1 MHFWNYQLNKVPLW
15 KHLIPSFLSR
25 SLSFCHVHWLAF
37 SLSHLSA
44 EWRHKIS
51 TYFHAMHIHERMSLA
66 QTLRGFNEITTFICA
81 WERPKSRAVYYQY
94 TGLCRMSL
102 VWCSM
107 LLIVGSR
114 SSGYFT
120 FCVMHVYYIWA
131 HLTLARYSTFII
143 LLLLFLSLGA
153 VRIVS
158 HNVFLSFWCWNAH
171 LSPAARSVIV
181 SIDYVFR
188 INIKCT
194 WKKRHKTKNG
204 FQH

>member
-25 SLSFCHVHWLAF
+25 SLSSYHAHWLAF

-102 VWCSM
+102 VWCSL

-131 HLTLARYSTFII
+131 HLTLARYLTFII
-143 LLLLFLSLGA
+143 LLLTFLSLS
-153 VRIVS
+153 VRCGSFHTMYFFHFDAETHTYLPRHVVS
-158 HNVFLSFWCWNAH
+158 SFQ
-171 LSPAARSVIV
+171 LITFFV
-181 SIDYVFR
+181 SI
-188 INIKCT
+188 
-194 WKKRHKTKNG
+194 
-204 FQH
+204 